1 MRVCKSSKKAKFYSQ
16 ESYFTLS
23 HPVPKREDQLGM
35 ERRGGGKGVI
45 SSRDCWGKNIILASP
60 VYALVWF
67 RTHRERAGDISKVS
81 QIGEARIHDC
91 TILKWGLME
100 FLYID
105 PQYCLVWKS
114 NVPAV
119 LCVSVCN
126 FSVFEVKPFTSSTIS
141 QPKSKGKGT
150 TQNK

>member
-1 MRVCKSSKKAKFYSQ
+1 MRFCKSSKKAKFYSQ
-16 ESYFTLS
+16 ECYFALS
-23 HPVPKREDQLGM
+23 HPVPKKEDQLGM
-35 ERRGGGKGVI
+35 ERRSRGRI
-45 SSRDCWGKNIILASP
+45 SYPLETVEGRILSLLLLCMLWCDLGP
-60 VYALVWF
+60 TESELVTF
-67 RTHRERAGDISKVS
+67 QRFPKLERPKYMTAQSWS
-81 QIGEARIHDC
+81 EAWWNSY
-91 TILKWGLME
+91 ILT
-100 FLYID
+100 